1 MNKKKLIGLTV
12 GLIILSFIGFFINEN
27 FGSFIIFV
35 SWIIIG
41 ISCYKYKKEKEKK
54 EIITMGKYKNFIL
67 KDNTKAYIL
76 IENNEKETISNKNS
90 NKNR

>member
-41 ISCYKYKKEKEKK
+41 ISCYKYKKEKEKDKK
-54 EIITMGKYKNFIL
+54 ENERE
-67 KDNTKAYIL
+67 
-76 IENNEKETISNKNS
+76 IEFF
-90 NKNR
+90 

>member
-1 MNKKKLIGLTV
+1 MDKKRLIVLTV
-12 GLIILSFIGFFINEN
+12 GLIILSFVGFLINEN

-41 ISCYKYKKEKEKK
+41 ISCYKYKKK
-54 EIITMGKYKNFIL
+54 IITMGKYKNFIL

-76 IENNEKETISNKNS
+76 IENNEKETVSSENS
-90 NKNR
+90 NKNW